1 MTKYAYA
8 LVNDV
13 WADYLKLAFGEYLGT
28 CNDDKRGEPI
38 LCCTK
43 WYHIFLGRLGK
54 KEQ

>member
-1 MTKYAYA
+1 MTKSAYA

-38 LCCTK
+38 LCCSK
-43 WYHIFLGRLGK
+43 YHIFLGRLGK